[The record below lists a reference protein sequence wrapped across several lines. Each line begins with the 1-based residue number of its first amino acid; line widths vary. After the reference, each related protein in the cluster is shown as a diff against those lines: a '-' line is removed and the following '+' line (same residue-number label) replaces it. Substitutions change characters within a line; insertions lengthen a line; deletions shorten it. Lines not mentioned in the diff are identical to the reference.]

1 MLGFQLPSSAV
12 PESGCC
18 NSSRTLVIS
27 SSDSPISIILYLVF
41 DIEELYF
48 RDAESPAK
56 CSKILRI
63 PSASTPSAKRVVL
76 ALSAFIAESVIGAT
90 VAVSVDVGLGVG
102 AGLGVGGGVG
112 VVVGVGT
119 GVGVAVGVGTD
130 VGVGVDSA
138 PLHARTKASTTRLI
152 GRSSL

>member
-1 MLGFQLPSSAV
+1 M
-12 PESGCC
+12 
-18 NSSRTLVIS
+18 IS

-56 CSKILRI
+56 CSNILRI
-63 PSASTPSAKRVVL
+63 PSASTPSVRRVVL

-90 VAVSVDVGLGVG
+90 EADSVGVDVGLGVG

-138 PLHARTKASTTRLI
+138 PVHARTKASTTRLI